1 MPTLGEL
8 LRFLTID
15 MHWTVAIASGGRSAL
30 RRVTFVAGVLASVL
44 SGCVGDPGAPATVV
58 VRGAAP
64 EVETDAT
71 ATVVSAERVW
81 TRTGLALEKGQRVTV
96 SATGSVVA
104 YQPSLRE
111 KEVVAEVGPEGT
123 YLFSDRVADREFPLP
138 AAGGG
143 PAPCYGLI
151 GRIGGGAPFFI
162 GTSRTWTADR
172 GGELWLGVNDFDVSD
187 NSGEFLATIDL
198 SGTPRPVFSERVI
211 SRNEIGGSPAD
222 GCSVVVFYVDGLRPD
237 VVREMAALG
246 HLPNIKR
253 RFLEGG
259 TWLSNTFTAFPSDT
273 ITSNGTMWTGCFS
286 DRHGMK
292 GQVGFSRRRQ
302 KSISYLDPF
311 GPQRSAQWLSPHGI
325 DGAVQNS
332 RAGLVGLIGGDD
344 AREAW
349 LDARRSSV
357 APLYEHLQNHG
368 LDWASGVLPV
378 MTEVPPVLWSRSL
391 ARHMPYL
398 QPNRAWES
406 MDDANADYAVKNLL
420 GRREAVT
427 VIWLPETDTCSH
439 KCSRGQFGMTRRTI
453 AKADRLLG
461 SVVEEL
467 RAQGRLQSTYL
478 MLVSDHGHLGGR
490 ERYLSHFDLATDFFF
505 RPREVDDRGEWIG
518 GGFGLSVR
526 MHRYEN
532 RHPGDSAKEFVFI
545 DGDSDGVARIS
556 LPRGEYR
563 SGDWSGPN
571 DPSDL
576 LRYRIDAHR
585 DAIDLPRSVASI
597 RAVAGNGEIGLPID
611 LVLMKLDATR
621 VLITTADRGQSVIER
636 RRGGDGRWEYRY
648 FAVADAQPRAEGGVD
663 FNPVAAPKV
672 DPLRLV
678 DRYAPSFLF
687 EFHDERRWLELT
699 AETEYPDSVVSLA
712 RHMLWDERMTE
723 REREYAPDL
732 VVTARAGWYFGTEA
746 SPGTMHGYPLAEA
759 TRASWFVSGP
769 RVRRGARIETP
780 CRLADLTPTIL
791 DMVGLWD
798 EVVEAESDGSSLRT
812 GFDGRP
818 VRDVYAGRVEYVASG
833 RAVLWEELDLGAW
846 DALEYSPLDRS
857 ELLPR
862 SIHDPDSMLDV
873 NNLAY
878 SAASIGDLSVVR
890 LLDDVVSPLSGGR
903 EPVTGAVERT
913 EAFVR
918 RRPNARISQVAQ
930 VPNVSGLSLADYSFT
945 SQGNLQRVDEAI
957 DWVQLWGD
965 SVDQSL
971 GRGLK
976 RETVPIARP
985 VNRSIDAAQ
994 TGFWELYRF
1003 GQRVVIKLVDEQ
1015 MLTGLEKGTDRM
1027 LNAFR
1032 RVPAEIPAE
1041 SAPKR

>member
-1 MPTLGEL
+1 
-8 LRFLTID
+8 
-15 MHWTVAIASGGRSAL
+15 MHLKAAL
-30 RRVTFVAGVLASVL
+30 RSDRPCASCRAILLTAALVYSL
-44 SGCVGDPGAPATVV
+44 SGCVGDPSGPAKAV

-64 EVETDAT
+64 EASEEAPAT
-71 ATVVSAERVW
+71 IVSAEQVW
-81 TRTGLALEKGQRVTV
+81 TRTGVSLKAGQRVTV
-96 SATGSVVA
+96 TATGRVVA
-104 YQPSLRE
+104 YDPRSGERD
-111 KEVVAEVGPEGT
+111 VVADVGPEGT
-123 YLFSDRVADREFPLP
+123 YLFSHRVADRVFPLP

-151 GRIGGGAPFFI
+151 GRIGQGEPFFV
-162 GTSRTWTADR
+162 GSSRSWAADR
-172 GGELWLGVNDFDVSD
+172 DGELWLGVNDFDVSD
-187 NSGEFLATIDL
+187 NSGAFHAKIER
-198 SGTPRPVFSERVI
+198 SGSPRPVFSERVI
-211 SRNEIGGSPAD
+211 SRNEIGGVPAEN
-222 GCSVVVFYVDGLRPD
+222 CSVVVFYIDGLRPD

-246 HLPNIKR
+246 HLPNIER
-253 RFLEGG
+253 QFLRGG
-259 TWLSNTFTAFPSDT
+259 TWLSNAFTAFPSDT

-311 GPQRSAQWLSPHGI
+311 GPQRSAQWLSPQGI
-325 DGAVQNS
+325 DGAVQQS
-332 RAGLVGLIGGDD
+332 QAGLVGMIGGDD

-357 APLYEHLQNHG
+357 APLYEHLQDHG
-368 LDWASGVLPV
+368 MDWAAGVLPV
-378 MTEVPPVLWSRSL
+378 MTEVPPPLWSRSL

-398 QPNRAWES
+398 QTNRAWES
-406 MDDANADYAVKNLL
+406 MDEANAEYAVKHLL

-490 ERYLSHFDLATDFFF
+490 ETHLSHFDIATDFFF
-505 RPREVDDRGEWIG
+505 RPREVNAEGEWTG
-518 GGFGLSVR
+518 GGLGLSVR

-545 DGDSDGVARIS
+545 DGDSDGAARLY
-556 LPRGEYR
+556 LPRGGYR

-571 DPSDL
+571 EPADL
-576 LRYRIDAHR
+576 LRYRIDEHR
-585 DAIDLPRSVASI
+585 DAIDLPRSIASI
-597 RAVAGNGEIGLPID
+597 RAVAGNEEVGLPID
-611 LVLMKLDATR
+611 LVLMKLSDTR
-621 VLITTADRGQSVIER
+621 VLITTVDRGQAVIER
-636 RRGGDGRWEYRY
+636 RRGRDGSWEYRY
-648 FAVADAQPRAEGGVD
+648 Y
-663 FNPVAAPKV
+663 VAADVVPTEEGDV
-672 DPLRLV
+672 AFAPLAAPGTDPLLLV
-678 DRYAPSFLF
+678 DRYSPDFLA
-687 EFHDERRWLELT
+687 EFHDERRWLDLT
-699 AETEYPDSVVSLA
+699 ADTEYPDSVVSLA
-712 RHMLWDERMTE
+712 RHMLWDERMSQ
-723 REREYAPDL
+723 REQEYAPDL
-732 VVTARAGWYFGTEA
+732 VVTARAGWYFGTDA

-791 DMVGLWD
+791 DMVGLWTNLS
-798 EVVEAESDGSSLRT
+798 VEGGETDTSRI

-818 VRDVYAGRVEYVASG
+818 LRDLYKGEIEYVAAG
-833 RAVLWEELDLGAW
+833 RAVFWEEVDLGAW
-846 DALEYSPLDRS
+846 NAIDYSPLDRS
-857 ELLPR
+857 RLLPR

-878 SAASIGDLSVVR
+878 SAASLADLNVVR
-890 LLDDVVSPLSGGR
+890 LLDDVVAPLAGGR
-903 EPVTGAVERT
+903 QPVTGVVDGT
-913 EAFVR
+913 EAYVR
-918 RRPNARISQVAQ
+918 RRPNQRVSQAAH

-945 SQGNLQRVDEAI
+945 SQGNLQRVDDAI

-965 SVDQSL
+965 SLDRSL
-971 GRGLK
+971 ARPLQ
-976 RETVPIARP
+976 RETVPVARP

-1015 MLTGLEKGTDRM
+1015 MLTGLEKGTDRV
-1027 LNAFR
+1027 LNSFR

-1041 SAPKR
+1041 STSNR